1 MRVYCIFLLSAV
13 TNYQSRSGIKP
24 HIIVISQFCG
34 SEDWHRSHWAKIK
47 VSAVLCSSQ
56 EVLGENPFLCLLPSS
71 TFHKAQNY
79 KHNAILC
86 LFLIRIPFH
95 LVSSNKVFLISS
107 CNLVR
112 TAFSASHFYTI
123 VFMIFTYSLRR
134 WRLSLSHHLLF
145 FFFSWALMKIALTS
159 TFLACTLK
167 LLQPLPI
174 TQFHL
179 DSFRYL
185 HSNTLLFGTKICLS
199 NLNNGH
205 LCSHCSGGYMSI
217 IKVQLNLIS
226 IERSL
231 WLTDSLC
238 LGRGGGRGQVRSS
251 LSLPTLLRSL
261 ISS

>member
-1 MRVYCIFLLSAV
+1 
-13 TNYQSRSGIKP
+13 
-24 HIIVISQFCG
+24 
-34 SEDWHRSHWAKIK
+34 
-47 VSAVLCSSQ
+47 
-56 EVLGENPFLCLLPSS
+56 
-71 TFHKAQNY
+71 
-79 KHNAILC
+79 
-86 LFLIRIPFH
+86 
-95 LVSSNKVFLISS
+95 
-107 CNLVR
+107 
-112 TAFSASHFYTI
+112 
-123 VFMIFTYSLRR
+123 
-134 WRLSLSHHLLF
+134 
-145 FFFSWALMKIALTS
+145 MKIALTS

-174 TQFHL
+174 IQFHL

-238 LGRGGGRGQVRSS
+238 WGWGGEEFS
-251 LSLPTLLRSL
+251 LSSYSFKVTNPIIKILPSWPNLITFQRDHLRIPSHWRL
-261 ISS
+261 ELQHVNFWRDTSILSTTNSMW